1 MRAFVFDHAEL
12 LSMDEHTLDFLI
24 KLLTPELIIKLDKV
38 FSSKEFRMYRK
49 NEMLADSVKNLNKKL
64 GRFIRPVAFAE
75 KLKTK
80 PFPDSDMSY
89 FQAFNSEF
97 NVLFDKISL
106 FGMSMENLEEIE
118 KTLGDFIKIIPLL
131 PTHYKAGRKA
141 DYEEFV
147 KSVKERVVPL
157 SLSLHYKTGI
167 PYNKNL
173 IKELKN
179 NKSVLYDKN
188 AVTRSSGYGY
198 IAGKSDI
205 LSIIHEGYKWNI
217 YCRKNNI
224 SDEAKYAYIL

>member
-1 MRAFVFDHAEL
+1 M
-12 LSMDEHTLDFLI
+12 
-24 KLLTPELIIKLDKV
+24 KLDKV
-38 FSSKEFRMYRK
+38 LSSKDFRKYQK
-49 NEMLADSVKNLNKKL
+49 DEMLADSVKNLRNKL

-75 KLKTK
+75 KLKEK

-106 FGMSMENLEEIE
+106 FGMSMENLKEIE

-131 PTHYKAGRKA
+131 PTHYKAGRKG
-141 DYEEFV
+141 DYEEFF
-147 KSVKERVVPL
+147 KAVKERVVPL
-157 SLSLHYKTGI
+157 SISLHYKKGI

-188 AVTRSSGYGY
+188 AVTRPSGYGY

-205 LSIIHEGYKWNI
+205 LAIIHEGYRWNI

-224 SDEAKYAYIL
+224 SDESKYDYIL